1 MDKSWMNLRNK
12 LSIEY
17 REGVFKFLNVVKYH
31 IDEYGRIRSL
41 PIWHIVQLVA
51 SLGTRLVLSE
61 GKNSAQDLQNIRLG
75 LAFDEFNP
83 FGHMS
88 TAYSMWPVVLIP
100 YSLPPWKCTKESN
113 FFISL
118 LIPGSRSPGRKIDVY
133 LQPLS
138 EELKQ
143 LWSLGICRLHDGSV
157 ECRPPPIV
165 LNGHDILEQI
175 DSFEFPKV
183 RPLGATSIRSLS
195 QEKKRQ
201 IHWYILNNV
210 DKIVE
215 YRKYETLKADTLSAS
230 SVVDLFKRHQQAFP
244 DWLRDQCRWFDMG
257 KNKNHRTHV
266 ELGYKSIN
274 TSLFWFL
281 EEPVILAILDYTL
294 CIVDVDPILVEI
306 PIVCNVVDDFIND
319 GDEQLFVQRR
329 SSDDEEQY
337 LTSTMSQYSTG
348 FHESD
353 DVFNFNVE
361 NFNTVPGTSSVD
373 NTSDSPPLHKQLF
386 MHNIKCSSC
395 GKSLG
400 DRTTTISRSSM
411 ILNRLVPTH
420 SEIEQSSARLILPLR
435 PLPHSTISESN
446 AGTPVSAYPED
457 SQPFFGYEICET
469 VLGR

>member
-281 EEPVILAILDYTL
+281 EEPVILAILPYNYSSNAKSFL
-294 CIVDVDPILVEI
+294 QRQHELAKQRGHPIDLVEL
-306 PIVCNVVDDFIND
+306 
-319 GDEQLFVQRR
+319 LFAVAN
-329 SSDDEEQY
+329 SFLNE
-337 LTSTMSQYSTG
+337 LW
-348 FHESD
+348 
-353 DVFNFNVE
+353 
-361 NFNTVPGTSSVD
+361 
-373 NTSDSPPLHKQLF
+373 
-386 MHNIKCSSC
+386 MHIIKCWNSSLSLPRGFSTILWFFIYIC
-395 GKSLG
+395 RLRASHAREVNELKIHLEVVEEESNRKHEKS
-400 DRTTTISRSSM
+400 I
-411 ILNRLVPTH
+411 
-420 SEIEQSSARLILPLR
+420 RLIQAQAR
-435 PLPHSTISESN
+435 QMEEMRKMI
-446 AGTPVSAYPED
+446 ED
-457 SQPFFGYEICET
+457 LSRASREP
-469 VLGR
+469 